1 MSSRNKRWTWASFI
15 AVFTFSSLVFIQSG
29 TALAAVPAN
38 DDFANAT
45 PISAL
50 PFSDSGD
57 LNGTTIESG
66 EPQPCITEAQSLWYA
81 FTPAANM
88 VVKADLDGSDFGV
101 GFNVYQSFASGFEGL
116 NFLGCAGYGG
126 SFTLTAQAGVT
137 YYFQVGSVQAG
148 AAAFQ
153 FQVQQI
159 PPPVNDDFANATPVG
174 ALPFSDTVNHAIAA
188 TLEPGEPPA
197 CAGGSMSGSVWWAF
211 TPSVSGS
218 YAAVATGTLGGGFT
232 TLAAYVGSSLDNLS
246 QVSCSTSTLI
256 IHADAGVTYYIRA
269 SGPYNLAGGD
279 YPLVLQLDVTPQPV
293 ADFGFLPTDPSIF
306 DSVQFF
312 DLSFDPAGLGI
323 QSEAWAFGDGATATG
338 CCATHQYA
346 QDGDY
351 TVGLTV
357 TTYDGR
363 TSSTS
368 QVVQVSTHDVAIASI
383 GVPRAAHVGQ
393 TIAISVNIRDT
404 RYPETVQVD
413 LFKSAPGGFQ
423 QVDSLVQSVPVLA
436 GNRTTLFRFRQ
447 TTTQADLSVGKVS
460 FKAVATIVYH
470 RDALPADNELISA
483 PIKIT

>member
-1 MSSRNKRWTWASFI
+1 MTSRNKRWTRASLI
-15 AVFTFSSLVFIQSG
+15 AVFIFSSLVFIQSG
-29 TALAAVPAN
+29 TALAVVPAN

-45 PISAL
+45 PISAP
-50 PFSDSGD
+50 PFIDSGD
-57 LNGTTIESG
+57 LNGTTIEPG
-66 EPQPCITEAQSLWYA
+66 EPQFCNTEAQSVWYA

-88 VVKADLDGSDFGV
+88 VVKADLDGSDFGAV
-101 GFNVYQSFASGFEGL
+101 FNVYESAGSGFGSL
-116 NFLGCAGYGG
+116 SFLGCAGYGG

-159 PPPVNDDFANATPVG
+159 PPPVNDDIANATPVG

-188 TLEPGEPPA
+188 TLEPGEPLA
-197 CAGGSMSGSVWWAF
+197 CAGGAMSGSVWWAF

-218 YAAVATGTLGGGFT
+218 YAAVAGGTLGGGYT
-232 TLAAYVGSSLDNLS
+232 TLAAYAGSSLDNLS

-293 ADFGFLPTDPSIF
+293 AGFGFVPSDPSMF

-312 DLSFDPAGLGI
+312 DQSFDPGGVGI
-323 QSEAWAFGDGATATG
+323 QTQAWTFGDGATATG
-338 CCATHQYA
+338 CCPAHQYTK
-346 QDGDY
+346 DGDY
-351 TVGLTV
+351 TVGLEV
-357 TTYDGR
+357 TTADGR

-368 QVVQVSTHDVAIASI
+368 QVVQVSTHDVAIADI

-413 LFKSAPGGFQ
+413 LFKSVPGGLQ
-423 QVDSLVQSVPVLA
+423 QVGSLVQPVPVPP
-436 GNRTTLFRFRQ
+436 GNRTTVFRFTQ
-447 TTTQADLSVGKVS
+447 TITQADQSVGKVS
-460 FKAVATIVYH
+460 FKAVATILGH
-470 RDALPADNELISA
+470 RDALPADNELISPA
-483 PIKIT
+483 VRVT